1 MWYIQLYKK
10 SNIFTCQKW
19 TAYQNPKN
27 NKQGNIF
34 ATHVSEEE
42 PVSSRNEPKIQV
54 CRKDNEYHILMHIC
68 GI

>member
-19 TAYQNPKN
+19 TAYQNPKKN

-42 PVSSRNEPKIQV
+42 PISSRNKPKIQV
-54 CRKDNEYHILMHIC
+54 LQKRQ
-68 GI
+68 